1 MFRYALTIVSTF
13 AAAGSAF
20 AGDLT
25 INFGNN
31 LWDPI
36 KAVEISPAGAG
47 TWSAIPLA
55 NDTLG
60 AGEFVEVPIAGGD
73 TVCTFD
79 LRFTKADDTVQER
92 PGVNLCEETYY
103 HFGDI

>member
-1 MFRYALTIVSTF
+1 MFRHALSIISTF
-13 AAAGSAF
+13 AAAGTAC

-36 KAVEISPAGAG
+36 KAVEISPAGADI
-47 TWSAIPLA
+47 WSAIPLSDGVLA
-55 NDTLG
+55 AG
-60 AGEFVEVPIAGGD
+60 AFVEVPIAGGD
-73 TVCTFD
+73 AVCTYD

-92 PGVNLCEETYY
+92 PGVNLCEASYY